1 MHFFHVSF
9 AAETKTQ
16 KNMEKK
22 LTYLP
27 PATQVVALVAPN
39 ALMQSS
45 PMLVILQDYGNEITT
60 EWI

>member
-1 MHFFHVSF
+1 MHFFYVIF

>member
-1 MHFFHVSF
+1 MHFFHVIF

-16 KNMEKK
+16 KIMEKK

-27 PATQVVALVAPN
+27 PATQVVLLVAAN
-39 ALMQSS
+39 TLMQGS
-45 PMLVILQDYGNEITT
+45 PTLVILQDYGNEITT

>member
-1 MHFFHVSF
+1 
-9 AAETKTQ
+9 
-16 KNMEKK
+16 MEKK